1 MITREA
7 LRQLAELE
15 VQSPAAI
22 SFYFQ
27 PQPPQNKSHREEA
40 ILVED
45 LVRDALR
52 AAERE
57 AGSGANGAAG
67 PDGAVRGDLERILA
81 TAEQLHGNHAR
92 AKAVFA
98 CSAKG
103 IWQEFDL
110 PARLARTQ
118 LIVNSRFHL
127 APLAAFLDSSDKR
140 CCVVLVDRERA
151 RIFDLHQGEI
161 SERAAIYEEAP
172 RRVRSDGF
180 GGYEAGHRERHV
192 GNEAMRHFKSIA
204 ELLQSQAVAGSF
216 DVLLIGCHAENRAEI
231 EPYLPA
237 PVKQRLIGWFITDP
251 AVAEAEAVRNEAER
265 QLEELRRG
273 EQEAM
278 VRELI
283 GEASRN
289 ARGSLGLKHVLASL
303 ERGEVHKLLIGES
316 FAATV
321 AECSNCGHLDTRMVR
336 ACAVCGHATREL
348 TDVTDGLVVRAI
360 RDGVQLVR
368 ITGDEDFERAGN
380 IGALL
385 RFRADQNTA
394 QKLAG

>member
-1 MITREA
+1 MIDREA

-15 VQSPAAI
+15 VTPAAAV

-27 PQPPQNKSHREEA
+27 PQPAQNKSHRDEA
-40 ILVED
+40 ILVKD

-52 AAERE
+52 ASEHE
-57 AGSGANGAAG
+57 GANGAAR
-67 PDGAVRGDLERILA
+67 ADLERIVELA
-81 TAEQLHGNHAR
+81 ENLHGNHAR

-98 CSAKG
+98 CAAKG

-110 PARLARTQ
+110 PARLPRTR

-127 APLAAFLDSSDKR
+127 APLAAMLDSTDKR
-140 CCVVLVDRERA
+140 CCVVLLDRERA
-151 RIFDLHQGEI
+151 RIFDLHQGQI
-161 SERAAIYEEAP
+161 NERAAIYEEAP

-192 GNEAMRHFKSIA
+192 ENEAMRHFKTIA
-204 ELLQSQAVAGSF
+204 EMLQAQALAGSF
-216 DVLLIGCHAENRAEI
+216 DVLLIGCHAENRSEI
-231 EPYLPA
+231 EPHLPA
-237 PVKQRLIGWFITDP
+237 PVKQRLLGWFITDP
-251 AVAEAEAVRNEAER
+251 AVATLEQVRETAER
-265 QLEELRRG
+265 TLAEVRLG

-289 ARGSLGLKHVLASL
+289 GRGSLGLKHVLASL
-303 ERGEVHKLLIGES
+303 ERGEVHRLLLGES

-321 AECSNCGHLDTRMVR
+321 AECSNCRHLDTRMVR
-336 ACAVCGHATREL
+336 ACAICGHATREVN
-348 TDVTDGLVVRAI
+348 DVTDALVLRAI
-360 RDGVQLVR
+360 RDGVELVH
-368 ITGDEDFERAGN
+368 IAGDDQFERAGN